1 MCDEVTNVET
11 KPNDKEA
18 KTVPTNSYFTSIFI
32 NYYRII
38 DSYWYLLLF
47 DKIPSKSKTFI
58 TISFQK

>member
-18 KTVPTNSYFTSIFI
+18 KTVPTNSYFTIIFI

-47 DKIPSKSKTFI
+47 DKIPSKTKTSI